1 MGDTVISRPYLA
13 WLSVCLIWGTTYLAI
28 RVALESIPPALLGGL
43 RWTAAGAALALILRA
58 GGTRL
63 PARTTW
69 GGYAL
74 LGLLMIGF
82 GNGAVIFAEQWVPSG
97 IAAVIIGAAPLW
109 MMGIEALLPNG
120 ERLSGRGIAGLLIGF
135 AGIVVLVWPDLTAG
149 GAAGRQFA
157 IGMVALQIACLGWSA
172 GSAYARRH
180 ARQENALAGSALQ
193 MLFAGLMMLA
203 LATARGEWSQLA
215 FTPRSLAAELYL
227 TLVGSMV
234 AYSAYVYAL
243 KHLPLSTVSLSAY
256 VNPVIAVCLGA
267 LLLGE
272 PFGPRIIVATGT
284 VLLGIGVVR
293 WKNRGATASPAATAR
308 PAA

>member
-1 MGDTVISRPYLA
+1 MRNVISTPYLA

-43 RWTAAGAALALILRA
+43 RWTAAGAALALMLRI
-58 GGTRL
+58 GGQRL
-63 PARTTW
+63 PARAHW
-69 GGYAL
+69 AGYAL

-109 MMGIEALLPNG
+109 MVAIEAVLPAG
-120 ERLSGRGIAGLLIGF
+120 ERPSARAVLVLLIGF
-135 AGIVVLVWPDLTAG
+135 AGIVLLVWPDLSAG

-157 IGMVALQIACLGWSA
+157 VGVVLLQIACLGWSA
-172 GSAYARRH
+172 GSAYSRRYARE
-180 ARQENALAGSALQ
+180 QNALGGSALQ
-193 MLFAGLMMLA
+193 MVFAGLMMLM
-203 LATARGEWSQLA
+203 LATVRGEWRQLT
-215 FTPRSLAAELYL
+215 FTARSLAAELYL
-227 TLVGSMV
+227 TVFGSMV

-243 KHLPLSTVSLSAY
+243 KHLPISTVSLSAY
-256 VNPVIAVCLGA
+256 VNPLIAVCLGA
-267 LLLGE
+267 VLLGE

-293 WKNRGATASPAATAR
+293 WRGKRNAAAPATEAR